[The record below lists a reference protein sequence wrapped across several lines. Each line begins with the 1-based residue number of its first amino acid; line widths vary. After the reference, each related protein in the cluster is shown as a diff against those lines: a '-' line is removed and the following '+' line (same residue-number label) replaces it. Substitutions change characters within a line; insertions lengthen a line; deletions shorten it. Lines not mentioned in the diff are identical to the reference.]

1 MWGAIIGAGVS
12 LASNALGSWIAN
24 KRKKEAEEK
33 YSAEIDKLRGE
44 LDNEIGSNYLDRADA
59 RAAIR
64 RATDANTEALRQ
76 LNTQAIR
83 GGATDEA
90 KVAMA
95 SKLNKGTADLVG
107 HLAGVGE
114 QHKDRM
120 KMARRSLLLNKAAHE
135 YQIGSD
141 VSGIDRVLSSIGTA
155 AQNLG
160 NAWSSNKTTP
170 DTTTTTPTV
179 QTSGVPTVDE
189 RVDIASGVA
198 RDIMAK
204 NPMIQQI
211 VDPGQYAI
219 DEALG
224 RNQIHYG
231 QTL

>member
-33 YSAEIDKLRGE
+33 YSAEIDKLKGE
-44 LDNEIGSNYLDRADA
+44 LDNEIGTNYLDRADA

-95 SKLNKGTADLVG
+95 SKLNKSTADLVG

-120 KMARRSLLLNKAAHE
+120 KAARRSLLLNKAAHD
-135 YQIGSD
+135 YQVGSD
-141 VSGIDRVLSSIGTA
+141 VSGIDNVLSSIGTA

-160 NAWSSNKTTP
+160 NAWTKG
-170 DTTTTTPTV
+170 DTTTTTPTA

-198 RDIMAK
+198 KDIMAK

-211 VDPGQYAI
+211 IDPQQFAI

>member
-1 MWGAIIGAGVS
+1 MIGS
-12 LASNALGSWIAN
+12 LIGTGINVVANALGAWIGN
-24 KRKKEAEEK
+24 KRKREAEEK
-33 YSAEIDKLRGE
+33 YNAQYEQLKGE
-44 LDNEIGSNYLDRADA
+44 LDNEIGTNYLDRADS

-95 SKLNKGTADLVG
+95 SKLNKSTADLVG

-120 KMARRSLLLNKAAHE
+120 KAARRSLLLNKAAHD
-135 YQIGSD
+135 YQVGSD
-141 VSGIDRVLSSIGTA
+141 VSGIDNVLSSIGTA

-160 NAWSSNKTTP
+160 NAWTKG
-170 DTTTTTPTV
+170 DTTTTTPTA

-198 RDIMAK
+198 KDIMAK

-211 VDPGQYAI
+211 IDPQQFAI